1 MIQICFDKINQTMI
15 VLGMPGLGKEK
26 VGQKLSKGDQ
36 RIIFGNCA
44 LKLKEGPFY
53 TKMMH

>member
-1 MIQICFDKINQTMI
+1 MI